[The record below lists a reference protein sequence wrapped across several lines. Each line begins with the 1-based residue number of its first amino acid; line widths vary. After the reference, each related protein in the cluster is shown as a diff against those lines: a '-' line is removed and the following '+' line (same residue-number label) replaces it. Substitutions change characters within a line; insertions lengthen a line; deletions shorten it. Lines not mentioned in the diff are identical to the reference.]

1 LRSSRHSSR
10 YSSRYPSS
18 NSKAK
23 WVIALVVVVV
33 LLVAVVAAAFFMF
46 REEPDALPFAG
57 GGEQPSGVSGVIAP
71 TPTKVAE
78 KSVQSAAAQP
88 TDTPHPTTTLIP
100 TTIPVMASA
109 PIRISTSTSV
119 PPTLAQIPTTTAR
132 PAATARPTAPSSGL
146 TPLPEKNT
154 QEMPHVFVGL
164 IAVSG
169 VAAADGTEV
178 TVWVTE
184 YDGPIGTAI
193 TADGAYTVFANQYG
207 LASFDGNDLIFKV
220 NGQETGETANWV
232 RGGATILDL
241 SLD

>member
-1 LRSSRHSSR
+1 MRSSRHSSR
-10 YSSRYPSS
+10 YSSRYPRS

-23 WVIALVVVVV
+23 WVIGLVVVVV

-71 TPTKVAE
+71 TPSKFAE

-119 PPTLAQIPTTTAR
+119 PPTAR
-132 PAATARPTAPSSGL
+132 PAAPSSGL

-154 QEMPHVFVGL
+154 KEMPHVFVGL

-193 TADGAYTVFANQYG
+193 TAGGAYTVFANQYG
-207 LASFDGNDLIFKV
+207 LASFGGKDLIFKV
-220 NGQETGETANWV
+220 NGQETGETATWV